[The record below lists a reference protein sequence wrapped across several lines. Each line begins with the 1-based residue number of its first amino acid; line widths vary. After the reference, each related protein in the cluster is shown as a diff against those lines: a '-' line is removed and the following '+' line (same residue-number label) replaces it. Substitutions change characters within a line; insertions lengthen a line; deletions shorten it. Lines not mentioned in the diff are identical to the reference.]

1 MRLLQWLFTREERK
15 FLPEM
20 VTTICFAVSISWFV
34 CSYMLHQ
41 RDFLWESALYKSQ
54 DIDFDI
60 YENLQALHMELLDTR
75 IELLELELQID
86 DLQHPW
92 QDLDLKEP
100 SMELPG
106 LYMMEDHDEVCRK
119 YNKP

>member
-1 MRLLQWLFTREERK
+1 
-15 FLPEM
+15 
-20 VTTICFAVSISWFV
+20 
-34 CSYMLHQ
+34 
-41 RDFLWESALYKSQ
+41 
-54 DIDFDI
+54 
-60 YENLQALHMELLDTR
+60 MELLDTQ